1 MLNELIMY
9 ILKLVAISAVLWGY
23 YALVLRDERFHQY
36 NRFYLL
42 GAFVVSTILPLI
54 PWKFWQL
61 KTDMP
66 LTRYAFQELEKPQS
80 ALSFDYSILALIAIA
95 LVSIV
100 LLAVML
106 RGILRL
112 TALERNYPKE
122 RRDGIVFIATDLDNA
137 PFSFWNRLFWRDN
150 LDLQSQK
157 GQKIFKHEITHIKQR
172 HTLDRLYAQLMC
184 GVFWMNP
191 FFWKI
196 SKELE
201 TLHEF
206 IADQSAVGD
215 DSASELAELL
225 LHTHFNPQLFNPTH
239 SFHLSSIKRRIMMLT
254 KPKNTKMAYL
264 RQLASLPIV
273 TVLIALFTI
282 QLQAQEAP
290 TPPKAPAV
298 IVTEQSPTPPGAP
311 TPPAAP
317 AAQPAIRISLNA
329 KDGKSETVVLRG
341 VLSDTVDLRALK
353 NQDRQALKELFNL
366 SPDEISQIEIRKEV
380 KDVLYVTKKGDE
392 KNESQMFIV
401 YADQIDS
408 KRTKKKD
415 PKMIVHRAVLVDSV
429 NEVAPTLSETAV
441 YYINGKR
448 ATSKMVQDLDP
459 SQIKSVDVKKS
470 ANGEGGIYI
479 VIK

>member
-1 MLNELIMY
+1 MLNDLIIY
-9 ILKLVAISAVLWGY
+9 LLKLLAISAVLWGY

-42 GAFVVSTILPLI
+42 GAFVVATLLPLI
-54 PWKFWQL
+54 PWKFWQV
-61 KTDMP
+61 KTALP
-66 LTRYAFQELEKPQS
+66 LTSYTLQELEKPQS
-80 ALSFDYSILALIAIA
+80 ALSFDYSYLALAAIA
-95 LVSIV
+95 LVSFV

-106 RGILRL
+106 RGILKL
-112 TALERNYPKE
+112 AGLERNYPKE

-150 LDLQSQK
+150 LDLQSEK
-157 GQKIFKHEITHIKQR
+157 GQKIFKHEITHIKQK

-184 GVFWMNP
+184 CVFWMNP

-225 LHTHFNPQLFNPTH
+225 LHTHFNPQLLNPTH

-264 RQLASLPIV
+264 RQLASLPIL

-290 TPPKAPAV
+290 QP
-298 IVTEQSPTPPGAP
+298 PTPPS
-311 TPPAAP
+311 PPSP
-317 AAQPAIRISLNA
+317 NPSIRMI
-329 KDGKSETVVLRG
+329 SETLVFNG
-341 VLSDTVDLRALK
+341 VLSDTIREVLIDTIDFRNVK
-353 NQDRQALKELFNL
+353 NLDKHVQKELFHLNT
-366 SPDEISQIEIRKEV
+366 DGIFQIDVRKEV
-380 KDVLYVTKKGDE
+380 KDVLYITKKGDD
-392 KNESQMFIV
+392 KNKSQMFIV
-401 YADQIDS
+401 YADQINSKRDQINT

-415 PKMIVHRAVLVDSV
+415 SKTIEYKAVLVDTLNLEASK
-429 NEVAPTLSETAV
+429 LSENDV

-448 ATSKMVQDLDP
+448 VPSKMVKDLDP
-459 SQIKSVDVKKS
+459 SEIKRIDVKKS
-470 ANGEGGIYI
+470 ENGEGEIFI